1 MNSVHH
7 MPGIRLAGFSLF
19 WTWLFLVAVSPSP
32 VFGQLVTYGE
42 LPFEIP
48 EVGSRIALLLC
59 ALALRRLFATK
70 QGALILAATC
80 MVAGPLTTLTLSLGS
95 TPYHVLIASIL
106 SAITDVSMFLI
117 WLCYFGYSK
126 IGETA
131 LLLALSYAFGSML
144 CLASVGLGTHVMVAV
159 AAAAPVA
166 SGSIFLFAIRSDWQR
181 AQESL
186 FAPTEPNANAEPMKA
201 PASIVRLS
209 VALALYGFV
218 FALFSAR
225 TASSEFAFSS
235 GPLLQSACNIA
246 AAIVI
251 VMVIRFSSKSRGLY
265 GIYRVIP
272 LLFTLGLAGF
282 AALPS
287 SAAFFAGAFVMLAY
301 LLFEVL
307 SLNDYCNLVKTNDSS
322 LLSSMAVVRLC
333 ASVGIFLG
341 WLADYFATHIAHG
354 ALPPA
359 IVAALCLV
367 LVVIAS
373 SLIFTDRFSNE
384 LRDIADSRA
393 LQETAESQPSRSEQI
408 AAYAQLH
415 ALSKRET
422 EVLEYLLAGRTT
434 QYIASKLFIA
444 ESTARTHAHKIYAKT
459 DTHDRM
465 NLLDSFEKFRP

>member
-1 MNSVHH
+1 
-7 MPGIRLAGFSLF
+7 
-19 WTWLFLVAVSPSP
+19 
-32 VFGQLVTYGE
+32 
-42 LPFEIP
+42 
-48 EVGSRIALLLC
+48 
-59 ALALRRLFATK
+59 
-70 QGALILAATC
+70 
-80 MVAGPLTTLTLSLGS
+80 
-95 TPYHVLIASIL
+95 
-106 SAITDVSMFLI
+106 
-117 WLCYFGYSK
+117 
-126 IGETA
+126 
-131 LLLALSYAFGSML
+131 
-144 CLASVGLGTHVMVAV
+144 
-159 AAAAPVA
+159 
-166 SGSIFLFAIRSDWQR
+166 
-181 AQESL
+181 
-186 FAPTEPNANAEPMKA
+186 
-201 PASIVRLS
+201 
-209 VALALYGFV
+209 
-218 FALFSAR
+218 
-225 TASSEFAFSS
+225 
-235 GPLLQSACNIA
+235 
-246 AAIVI
+246 
-251 VMVIRFSSKSRGLY
+251 
-265 GIYRVIP
+265 
-272 LLFTLGLAGF
+272 
-282 AALPS
+282 
-287 SAAFFAGAFVMLAY
+287 
-301 LLFEVL
+301 
-307 SLNDYCNLVKTNDSS
+307 
-322 LLSSMAVVRLC
+322 MAVVRLC